1 MELRQLR
8 YFEAVARALNFSK
21 AAEELHIAQPPLSR
35 QIQNLEE
42 ELGVELIDRSTR
54 PLTLTNAGQFFY
66 DQSVQILARVQEVK
80 RVTHRIGSEKKRW
93 MGIGFV
99 ASVFYSHI
107 PKAIHTFTND
117 NPSIDIS
124 LSELTSAQQ
133 VEALKSGRIDVGF
146 GRVAISDEAIRNIV
160 LAEEPLIAAMSS
172 GSHLIAQSD
181 VSLKQL
187 ATEKLVVYPSSPRPS
202 FADQILRQ
210 FKIRGLEI
218 REVHETNSL
227 QTALGLVAA
236 GMGVTIVP
244 HSISQMQRPGIAYLD
259 IRDEGLTSP
268 LIMSVRQ
275 NDNSAHLLRFLECI
289 SVSGAQNAQTPAAS
303 SADSL

>member
-35 QIQNLEE
+35 QIQNLED
-42 ELGVELIDRSTR
+42 ELGVILIDRSTR

-99 ASVFYSHI
+99 ASVFYSHV
-107 PKAIHTFTND
+107 PKVIQSFIND
-117 NPSIDIS
+117 NPTVDIS

-133 VEALKSGRIDVGF
+133 AEALKSGRIDVGF
-146 GRVAISDEAIRNIV
+146 GRVAVDDDAIHNIV
-160 LAEEPLIAAMSS
+160 LNEELLIAAVSS
-172 GSHLIAQSD
+172 DCHLTRRAD
-181 VSLKQL
+181 TSLRVL
-187 ATEKLVVYPSSPRPS
+187 AGEKLVVYPSSPRPS

-210 FKIRGLEI
+210 FKVRGLEI
-218 REVHETNSL
+218 LEVHETNSL

-244 HSISQMQRPGIAYLD
+244 QSISQMQRPDITYLP
-259 IRDEGLTSP
+259 IEDEGLTSP
-268 LIMSVRQ
+268 LIMSIRA
-275 NDNSAHLLRFLECI
+275 NDNSEHLQKFRACLGGN
-289 SVSGAQNAQTPAAS
+289 SV
-303 SADSL
+303 